1 MNTIKIRKKQCE
13 LIAHRGLSGLEK
25 ENTAAAFIA
34 AGNRKSYFGC
44 ECDIHPTKDGIYVIC
59 HDEDLNRVGGVD
71 IHIHEHTYQEL
82 LNYKLVCDIDKEKK
96 DYFQIVKMSDYIK
109 ICKKYDKYCVIE
121 YKENFTKEQV
131 SEIIDEIKELDYLD
145 KVIFISFYPNPLIY
159 TREILP
165 NQPMQF
171 LIFEYKDEVYDF
183 CKKYNLGLDSRW
195 DLLNQDIIDKWHE
208 LNLKVNAWTVNDKK
222 RAYKLIRL
230 GIDFI
235 TTNIL
240 E

>member
-1 MNTIKIRKKQCE
+1 MDTIKIRKKQCE

-71 IHIHEHTYQEL
+71 IHIHDHTYQEL
-82 LNYKLVCDIDKEKK
+82 LNYKLFCDIDKEKK

-109 ICKKYDKYCVIE
+109 ICKKYDKYCIIE
-121 YKENFTKEQV
+121 YKENFSKDQV
-131 SEIIDEIKELDYLD
+131 NEVIKEIKELDYLD

-165 NQPMQF
+165 NQDIQF
-171 LIFEYKDEVYDF
+171 LIFEYRDEVYDL
-183 CKKYNLGLDSRW
+183 CKKYHFGLDSRW
-195 DLLNQDIIDKWHE
+195 DLLNQDIIDKWHK

>member
-1 MNTIKIRKKQCE
+1 MDTIKIRKKNTL

-34 AGNRKSYFGC
+34 ACNRSYYGC

-59 HDEDLNRVGGVD
+59 HDEDLARVGGVD
-71 IHIHEHTYQEL
+71 IHIHDHTYQEL
-82 LNYKLVCDIDKEKK
+82 LNYKLICDIDKEKK

-109 ICKKYDKYCVIE
+109 ICKKYDKYCIIE
-121 YKENFTKEQV
+121 YKENFTKDQV
-131 SEIIDEIKELDYLD
+131 IEIIQEIKELDYLD
-145 KVIFISFYPNPLIY
+145 KVVFISFYPNPLIY

-165 NQPMQF
+165 NQAMQF
-171 LIFEYKDEVYDF
+171 LIFEYRDEVYDL

-195 DLLNQDIIDKWHE
+195 DLLTEDIISKWHDMGQV
-208 LNLKVNAWTVNDKK
+208 VNAWTVNDKK
-222 RAYKLIRL
+222 EAKRLIDL
-230 GIDFI
+230 GIDYI